1 MDNEGNQ
8 KKGFCVI
15 LKLKSVL
22 VVNVNWKVG
31 VGRAE
36 KNKYWVPRKYWF
48 SLLLRSERNFPCR
61 TYFTSFFC
69 TALTFGK
76 KWNDEGPTM
85 QWMDD
90 QPHLTIAQDRRAF
103 IPRICGKHDV
113 NNYFH
118 AYLNFYWLQVWT
130 TQLCLATGQG
140 GCSQSPTKAP
150 TLQSTSTGH
159 NV

>member
-1 MDNEGNQ
+1 MWIE
-8 KKGFCVI
+8 
-15 LKLKSVL
+15 
-22 VVNVNWKVG
+22 VG

-36 KNKYWVPRKYWF
+36 KTNIEFPGNIDSKFP
-48 SLLLRSERNFPCR
+48 LLLRSERNFPCR

-103 IPRICGKHDV
+103 IPRICGIHKISIFSHMHISISIDYRSGPL
-113 NNYFH
+113 NY
-118 AYLNFYWLQVWT
+118 VWQLDKAAVPKVQQRP
-130 TQLCLATGQG
+130 QLCNQHLLDIMSNRIINKYIQNI
-140 GCSQSPTKAP
+140 SI
-150 TLQSTSTGH
+150 
-159 NV
+159 